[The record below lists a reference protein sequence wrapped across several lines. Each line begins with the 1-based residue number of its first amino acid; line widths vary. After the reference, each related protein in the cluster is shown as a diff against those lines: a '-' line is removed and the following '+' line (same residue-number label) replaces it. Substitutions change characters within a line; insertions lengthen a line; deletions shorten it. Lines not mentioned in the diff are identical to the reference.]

1 MNKGEKILNRIKE
14 FRQSDMILN
23 QLQSYRNVLDKTDL
37 ANSTVLKKMGDLGE
51 FIVHMDDTRL
61 NTGKVRYDNIDD
73 LLYNYVLNG
82 YYTSDSINVG
92 TIGYRRAVHKNI
104 RDGLNYIYEGLV
116 EGDVVKKLSKEQIE
130 VLDEISINK
139 FFKGSTDRDVVDDNY
154 TIQTKLIEDLGIK
167 VYFDDNDKPYV
178 LSHELSEVIGKE
190 NKIINRALKNLLEN
204 IEGCNF
210 VPVEKSTNFT
220 MVEGFYSV
228 ERKVGKNI
236 GVSNE
241 VTYRISK
248 DLLFMYL
255 LGLTG
260 KDIVIFKM
268 KYIDAFNYIE
278 EEHKRLMKRHMEL
291 KKAFLD
297 MYNSINGFKFGV
309 FLALSIYNL
318 TPVRLSLYVGCFLFW

>member
-297 MYNSINGFKFGV
+297 MYNSMRKQNRDVLVNG
-309 FLALSIYNL
+309 YNNAIKMKHKA
-318 TPVRLSLYVGCFLFW
+318 V